1 MHTSASLLDLHRR
14 THHSLK
20 GVLDHAR
27 TVPPEV
33 IHRTL
38 DAIGPG
44 TIAEKQQHVIGAER
58 YWIGVVN
65 GQMLVDED
73 EADAASVDALRAF
86 RQRVAART
94 RSWLEGMPDARLAT
108 PALFKQYGG
117 REATFAPA
125 YAVLRTQTHAFHH
138 IGQVTAMLRAFG
150 HPVPPGLDFPMRD
163 LPVDDAA
170 QGA

>member
-1 MHTSASLLDLHRR
+1 MHTAASLMDLQRR

-27 TVPPEV
+27 TAPSDV

-38 DAIGPG
+38 EAIGPG
-44 TIAEKQQHVIGAER
+44 TIAQKLQHVISAER

-65 GQMLVDED
+65 GEMLVDEAD
-73 EADAASVDALRAF
+73 ADAASVDALEAF

-94 RSWLEGMPDARLAT
+94 RSWLEGMSDEALAT
-108 PALFKQYGG
+108 PTPFLQYGG

-125 YAVLRTQTHAFHH
+125 YAVLRTQTHVFHH
-138 IGQVTAMLRAFG
+138 IGQVKVMLRAFG

-163 LPVDDAA
+163 LP
-170 QGA
+170 